1 MARIEALLIGENS
14 IHDFDAKAPL
24 IESALGEEVGVDRT
38 TDPAALADLGE
49 YDVLVDYV
57 TDSTLLEERAPE
69 LRSFV
74 RDGGGYLPLHCASD
88 LTNYIDEDGEF
99 ASRDEPLPELRRL
112 IGGHFLDHP
121 EQSTFAVE
129 LVDEGHSVTDSVS
142 DFEVF
147 DEPYQV
153 DYDPD
158 RVTVLARM
166 AHPDLDDA
174 YPVVWVREVGS
185 GRVCYS
191 SLGHSDEA
199 LEHESHRQIL
209 RNAVRW
215 LA

>member
-24 IESALGEEVGVDRT
+24 IESALGEEVDVDRT

-49 YDVLVDYV
+49 YDILVDYV
-57 TDSTLLEERAPE
+57 TDSRPVEANVEA

-88 LTNYIDEDGEF
+88 LTNYVDEDGEF
-99 ASRDEPLPELRRL
+99 QSRDEPLPELRQL

-129 LVDEGHSVTDSVS
+129 IVDSDHPVTDSVS

-153 DYDPD
+153 DYDRD
-158 RVTVLARM
+158 LTVLARM
-166 AHPDLDDA
+166 DHPDLDDA
-174 YPVVWVREVGS
+174 YPVLWVREVGE

-199 LEHESHRQIL
+199 LRNESHCRVL
-209 RNAVRW
+209 RNAVEW